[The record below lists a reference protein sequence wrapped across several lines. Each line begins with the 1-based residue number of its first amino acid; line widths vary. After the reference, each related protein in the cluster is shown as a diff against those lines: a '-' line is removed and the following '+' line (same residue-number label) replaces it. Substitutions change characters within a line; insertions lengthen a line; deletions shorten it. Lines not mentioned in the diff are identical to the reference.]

1 MINPCK
7 PHAISLPTEI
17 PVFPLE
23 SVLLL
28 PRGNL
33 PLNVFEPRYL
43 AMVDAALRGSRLIG
57 IMQPYA
63 QKDRKPDHVTSHL
76 YPTGCIGRITRF
88 EETDGGR
95 YLINLHGVC
104 RFKSVAE
111 LPKAEDGY
119 RVMQIDWKPYAHDMT
134 PVGCLDIDRVRLMT
148 LLRNYFDRQGMCLDW
163 DLIDEVADESL
174 LTTLVMVCPFTTSEK
189 QALLEAPC
197 CKSRATLFIN
207 LLEISLCESKDGNP
221 STH

>member
-1 MINPCK
+1 MSNTCK
-7 PHAISLPTEI
+7 THLIDIPTEI

-28 PRGNL
+28 PRGDL

-57 IMQPYA
+57 IIQPYVRNA
-63 QKDRKPDHVTSHL
+63 HGSSDL

-88 EETDGGR
+88 EEADGGR

-104 RFKSVAE
+104 RFKNIGE
-111 LPKAEDGY
+111 LPQADGGY
-119 RVMQIDWKPYAHDMT
+119 RVMRVDWQSYVHDMN
-134 PVGCLDIDRVRLMT
+134 PVGCLDIDRVRLVA

-163 DLIDEVADESL
+163 DLIDAVADESL
-174 LTTLVMVCPFTTSEK
+174 LTTLAMVCPFTSSEK

-197 CKSRATLFIN
+197 CKSRAALFIS
-207 LLEISLCESKDGNP
+207 LLEISLCESKDNNP

>member
-1 MINPCK
+1 MGNIFK
-7 PHAISLPTEI
+7 IDFTKLPAEI

-28 PRGNL
+28 PRGDL

-43 AMVDAALRGSRLIG
+43 AMVDAALRESRLIG
-57 IMQPYA
+57 IIQPTTKA
-63 QKDRKPDHVTSHL
+63 SGKEF

-88 EETDGGR
+88 EETDDGR
-95 YLINLHGVC
+95 YLINLHGIC

-111 LPKAEDGY
+111 SPQDASGY
-119 RVMQIDWKPYAHDMT
+119 RVMQVDWKTYAHDMN
-134 PVGCLDIDRVRLMT
+134 PVSGLHIDRTHLMK
-148 LLRNYFDRQGMCLDW
+148 LLKDYFDRQGMCLDW
-163 DLIDEVADESL
+163 NLIDDIADEGL
-174 LTTLVMVCPFTTSEK
+174 LTTLAMVCPFTASEK

-197 CKSRATLFIN
+197 CKTRATLFIN
-207 LLEISLCESKDGNP
+207 LLEISLCQGENSNP